1 MDFAHLP
8 KNVKRVFLQNNKLTG
23 SRVIKKLPQ
32 WMEVVDVRGNNFNA
46 IAVVGSKARAN
57 IKLQGSAVSSVVDE
71 NAYKRDSK
79 QFFE

>member
-1 MDFAHLP
+1 MD
-8 KNVKRVFLQNNKLTG
+8 G
-23 SRVIKKLPQ
+23 SGN
-32 WMEVVDVRGNNFNA
+32 VRGNNFNA